1 MELPAWTTKPTTSEM
16 SHRDAFTIRSP
27 ADFYVAEMDRHDT
40 VLRKALA
47 ANFAIN
53 ADPGCIEAHLFMGLH
68 LRDRDYGML
77 HLQRAVETGDQLW
90 GPVAEREGKG
100 MVW

>member
-1 MELPAWTTKPTTSEM
+1 
-16 SHRDAFTIRSP
+16 
-27 ADFYVAEMDRHDT
+27 
-40 VLRKALA
+40 
-47 ANFAIN
+47 
-53 ADPGCIEAHLFMGLH
+53 MGLH

>member
-1 MELPAWTTKPTTSEM
+1 MDGPPIPDGGDAIYSHPPWT
-16 SHRDAFTIRSP
+16 HAFTLRSP

-53 ADPGCIEAHLFMGLH
+53 ADPGCIEAHLFMGLR
-68 LRDRDYGML
+68 LMDRDYGML
-77 HLQRAVETGDQLW
+77 HLQRAVETGDQL
-90 GPVAEREGKG
+90 
-100 MVW
+100 